1 MEQHPSQLAGA
12 PPLLAHVVTSRYSVR
27 TIMRSKLDGLA
38 KRGFRQLV
46 IAADDGQPV
55 TVPDGATLFDVP
67 IPRNVSPLRDLLA
80 LRQIRA
86 IFRRH
91 RPDIV
96 HTRTAKA
103 GLLGRLAARLAG
115 VRIVLHTTHGLPFYD
130 GQARLPFELYKRLER
145 LAARLSDYVF
155 SQNLRDY
162 HRLIQHRVVPPHRTA
177 IEGNGVDLSMVCSV
191 GDATAVERVRAEFG
205 AAAHDVLVVML
216 ARLEP
221 IKRVDRF
228 IDALARVRSPRLKA
242 VVCGEGPE
250 LPRVRARA
258 AELNLGGRLLL
269 AGQRNDPW
277 NVLAAA
283 DFTCLTSDKEGLPRS
298 VIEGMALG
306 RPAVATDVPGTDE
319 VVVNERTGLLAP
331 AGDADALAAA
341 LDRMCQD
348 DALRRTLGEASRRR
362 AAQHFDENAVLD
374 RLEYLY
380 RTLHAR
386 QTPDPERITSHHGD
400 EVVLR
405 GLEGTS
411 SAAPDASLRGD
422 AS

>member
-1 MEQHPSQLAGA
+1 MEPHA
-12 PPLLAHVVTSRYSVR
+12 PDSTAAARPLLAHVVTSRYSVR
-27 TIMRSKLDGLA
+27 TIMRSKLYGLA
-38 KRGFRQLV
+38 KRGFRQII

-55 TVPDGATLFDVP
+55 TVPERATLFDVP
-67 IPRNVSPLRDLLA
+67 IPRNVAPVRDLLA
-80 LRQIRA
+80 LRRIRA
-86 IFRRH
+86 IFRQQ
-91 RPDIV
+91 RPDVV

-130 GQARLPFELYKRLER
+130 GQSRLPFELYKRLER
-145 LAARLSDYVF
+145 FGARLSDYVF

-162 HRLIQHRVVPPHRTA
+162 QRLIHYRVVPPQRTA
-177 IEGNGVDLSMVCSV
+177 IEGNGVDLSMVRSV
-191 GDATAVERVRAEFG
+191 GDATAVARVRGEFG
-205 AAAHDVLVVML
+205 VGPDGVLAVML
-216 ARLEP
+216 ARFEP

-228 IDALARVRSPRLKA
+228 VEAIALTRSPRLKA

-250 LPRVRARA
+250 MARVRARA
-258 AELNLGGRLLL
+258 AELGVGERLLL

-319 VVVNERTGLLAP
+319 VVVNLRTGLLTP

-341 LDRMCQD
+341 LDRMAQD
-348 DALRRTLGEASRRR
+348 DALRRDMGEASRRR
-362 AAQHFDENAVLD
+362 AEQHFDENAVLD

-380 RTLHAR
+380 MALFAGR
-386 QTPDPERITSHHGD
+386 TPDPQRITSRHGD
-400 EVVLR
+400 EIVLQGVGIR
-405 GLEGTS
+405 PGGGEGM
-411 SAAPDASLRGD
+411 
-422 AS
+422 